1 MGTIYKRGNTFW
13 IKYYR
18 NGKPFYE
25 SSGSDRETDA
35 KKLLKSREGSIVD
48 GKFHGLKVERITF
61 DELSED
67 LLNDYRINARK
78 TLDRVELSVRH
89 LKDYFSG
96 TKAAN
101 ITTGEIQR
109 YILKRQ
115 GEGVEN
121 GTINRELTALKR
133 AFTLA
138 SRQTP
143 PKAVNVPYIPML
155 KENAARTG
163 YFEHDEYLTM
173 KEILP
178 DYLKPV
184 LTQGYHTGMRQGEIL
199 SLSWPQVDMVE
210 GKITLDAGSTKNDE
224 ARVIYLSGE
233 LFQALLTQKVL
244 RDEKYPA
251 CPYVFFN
258 PQGNQIKDFG
268 HAWDTALLK
277 MGRKL
282 HFKCKECG
290 EITAIS
296 EKRQRR
302 GLACEKCQGK
312 QLKRHDKIFHDLRR
326 TAVRNMV
333 RAGIPERVA
342 MKISGH
348 KTRSVFDRY
357 NIVNEADLKSAAE
370 KVTLLHQEA
379 AEKIGYSY
387 KTVTTAIKRD
397 AE

>member
-1 MGTIYKRGNTFW
+1 MGSVYKRGGVWW

-25 SSGSDRETDA
+25 SSGSEKETEA
-35 KKLLKSREGSIVD
+35 RKLLKSREGSIVD

-61 DELSED
+61 DELAED

-78 TLDRVELSVRH
+78 SLDRIELSIKH
-89 LKDYFSG
+89 LKGYFSG
-96 TKAAN
+96 TKTIN

-109 YILKRQ
+109 YVLKRQ
-115 GEGVEN
+115 AEKAEN

-133 AFTLA
+133 SFTLA

-143 PKAVNVPYIPML
+143 PKVVNVPYIPML
-155 KENAARTG
+155 KENSARTG
-163 YFEHDEYLTM
+163 YFEHDEYLGI
-173 KEILP
+173 KVHLP

-184 LTQGYHTGMRQGEIL
+184 LTQGYHTGMRLREIL
-199 SLSWPQVDMVE
+199 DLQWSQVDMVE
-210 GKITLDAGSTKNDE
+210 GKIILDADNTKNNE
-224 ARVIYLSGE
+224 ARIIFLSGE
-233 LFQALLTQKVL
+233 LFQTLLQQKIL
-244 RDEKYPA
+244 RDEKCPS

-258 PQGNQIKDFG
+258 PRGNQIKDFG
-268 HAWDTALLK
+268 DAWDRALLK
-277 MGRKL
+277 MGREL
-282 HFKCKECG
+282 HYKCKDCG

-296 EKRQRR
+296 EKKLRKRLTCR
-302 GLACEKCQGK
+302 KCQGT

-326 TAVRNMV
+326 TAIRNMV
-333 RAGIPERVA
+333 RASIPERVA

-370 KVTLLHQEA
+370 KVTQLHREA
-379 AEKIGYSY
+379 EERVNGY
-387 KTVTTAIKRD
+387 KTVTVGTNRGT
-397 AE
+397 E

>member
-1 MGTIYKRGNTFW
+1 MGMIYKRGNTFW

-18 NGKPFYE
+18 NGKSFYE

-35 KKLLKSREGSIVD
+35 KKLLKSREGAVVD
-48 GKFHGLKVERITF
+48 GKFHGLKIERITF

-78 TLDRVELSVRH
+78 TLDRVALSVRH
-89 LKDYFSG
+89 LKNYFAG
-96 TKAAN
+96 ARAAN

-143 PKAVNVPYIPML
+143 PKAINVPYIPML

-163 YFEHDEYLTM
+163 YFEHDEYLRM

-184 LTQGYHTGMRQGEIL
+184 LVQGYHTGMRQGEIL
-199 SLSWPQVDMVE
+199 SLLWSQVDMVE
-210 GKITLDAGSTKNDE
+210 GKITLDAGTTKNDE

-233 LFQALLTQKVL
+233 LFQALLAQKML
-244 RDEKYPA
+244 RDEKHPA
-251 CPYVFFN
+251 CHYVFFN
-258 PQGNQIKDFG
+258 PHGKQIKDFG
-268 HAWDTALLK
+268 DAWDRALLK
-277 MGRKL
+277 MGREL

-302 GLACEKCQGK
+302 GLTCGKCHGK
-312 QLKRHDKIFHDLRR
+312 KLKRHDKIFHDLRR

-370 KVTLLHQEA
+370 KVTQLHREA
-379 AEKIGYSY
+379 AEKIGNGY
-387 KTVTTAIKRD
+387 KTVTIALKRD